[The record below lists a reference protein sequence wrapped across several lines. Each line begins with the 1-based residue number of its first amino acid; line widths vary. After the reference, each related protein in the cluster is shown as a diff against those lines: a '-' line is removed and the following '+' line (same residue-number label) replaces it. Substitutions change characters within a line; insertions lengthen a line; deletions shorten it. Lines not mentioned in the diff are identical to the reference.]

1 MSTKQSSNQ
10 KLSETLELLKEA
22 LNTKMRYESI
32 IEALLEHCASADA
45 PSGFEQAAIDIVL
58 KTNAA

>member
-1 MSTKQSSNQ
+1 
-10 KLSETLELLKEA
+10 
-22 LNTKMRYESI
+22 MRYESI

-58 KTNAA
+58 KTKAAQSVYFDSEDLEIKITESSEV

>member
-1 MSTKQSSNQ
+1 
-10 KLSETLELLKEA
+10 
-22 LNTKMRYESI
+22 MRYESI

-58 KTNAA
+58 KTNAAQSVYFDSEDLEIKITESSEV